1 MKTVVNNLVWL
12 AVVSLMV
19 CASIYPGVSSV
30 AQAVIWVIVAILL
43 VIAPIGLAASVLAEK
58 ESLIKLAGKKKGLV
72 RRLIGWTKLVVT
84 FSAIAYAGFTVAA
97 IFYLLC
103 ALMTILSVYV
113 ARDRL
118 KDIEKET
125 V

>member
-12 AVVSLMV
+12 ALVSLMV

-58 ESLIKLAGKKKGLV
+58 EYLIKLAGTKKGVV
-72 RRLIGWTKLVVT
+72 RRLIGWTRLVVT

-97 IFYLLC
+97 ILYLIC
-103 ALMTILSVYV
+103 ALLTILSVYV

-118 KDIEKET
+118 EKMA
-125 V
+125 

>member
-12 AVVSLMV
+12 ALVSLLV
-19 CASIYPGVSSV
+19 CASIYPSVSSV
-30 AQAVIWVIVAILL
+30 AQAVIWVIVALLL
-43 VIAPIGLAASVLAEK
+43 VIAPTGLAASILAEK
-58 ESLIKLAGKKKGLV
+58 EYLIKIAGTKKGFI
-72 RRLIGWTKLVVT
+72 RRVFGWIKLMAT

-97 IFYLLC
+97 IFYVLC
-103 ALMTILSVYV
+103 ALITILSVYV

-118 KDIEKET
+118 KDIEKES

>member
-1 MKTVVNNLVWL
+1 MKTAVNNMVWL
-12 AVVSLMV
+12 ALVSLMV

-58 ESLIKLAGKKKGLV
+58 EYLTKIAGKKKSVV

-103 ALMTILSVYV
+103 ALMTIMSVYV

-118 KDIEKET
+118 KDIEKEAL
-125 V
+125 

>member
-12 AVVSLMV
+12 ALVSLMV

-30 AQAVIWVIVAILL
+30 AQAVIWVIVAIVL
-43 VIAPIGLAASVLAEK
+43 VIAPIGLAASVLSEK
-58 ESLIKLAGKKKGLV
+58 ESLIKIAGKKKGFI
-72 RRLIGWTKLVVT
+72 RRMIGWAKLVAT
-84 FSAIAYAGFTVAA
+84 FSAIAYAGFAVAA

-103 ALMTILSVYV
+103 ALITILSVYV

-118 KDIEKET
+118 EKMA
-125 V
+125 

>member
-12 AVVSLMV
+12 ALVSLMV

-30 AQAVIWVIVAILL
+30 AQAVIWVIIAVLT
-43 VIAPIGLAASVLAEK
+43 VIAPLGLAASVLADK
-58 ESLIKLAGKKKGLV
+58 DHLIKLAGTKKGVV
-72 RRLIGWTKLVVT
+72 RRIIGWIKLIST
-84 FSAIAYAGFTVAA
+84 FSAIAYASFTVAA

-118 KDIEKET
+118 KDIEKES